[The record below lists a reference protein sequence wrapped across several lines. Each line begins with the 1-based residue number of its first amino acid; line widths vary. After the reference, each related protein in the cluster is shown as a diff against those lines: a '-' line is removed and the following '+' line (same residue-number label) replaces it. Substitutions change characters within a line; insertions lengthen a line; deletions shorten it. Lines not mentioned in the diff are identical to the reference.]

1 MSRKKY
7 SLPKQIIN
15 RSSSIFCIFV
25 IVYGFLIYRLIDIQY
40 LKGDFYKEKAQNQ
53 STEKI
58 ELNSGRGI
66 IYDRNG
72 KALTDVKKNKIIIVE
87 KERLFNDESTKELV
101 KTATGLDETQI
112 YKNIE
117 EQKYSSVVKL
127 PTKTLDSYVKEQL
140 EENNILV
147 EEETLRY
154 SPDGLMASTIG
165 YISGDKEGI
174 CGIEKSLDYL
184 LKDSNERYVSAFRA
198 GESGNV
204 GKNKVSILKGS
215 IKTVTD
221 KENNQNVKLTIDKDI
236 QKIVEDV
243 TKKEENPTSVVI
255 SDIKTGEILAM
266 SSMPTFDPDNISKS
280 IQENE
285 KNNNGAFYNRAVQV
299 TYPPGSVFKIVVL
312 YAALEVGVVDENYTY
327 TCTGKT
333 NVGNTDEILRCH
345 NLEGHGFENL
355 QQAFSNSCNPA
366 FLDIAMK
373 VGEEKILAAAEKLH
387 LGECV
392 DIGLEEEKTGSIPKD
407 ISIRNL
413 AIGQGSIEFTPL
425 EINQLTQIVSNNG
438 SYKPLYLYDSVV
450 DENKDII
457 KLFKQSKTQEIIS
470 PYTMTIIKEMMKDV
484 SKEGTAK
491 ELKELDGGSGVKTG
505 TAQSSLNGAKITH
518 GWITGFYPE
527 NNPKYA
533 ITIIVEGVEG
543 KSKSAVPIFNEI
555 CKKIN
560 KK

>member
-7 SLPKQIIN
+7 DLPKKTVN
-15 RSSSIFCIFV
+15 RISSIFFIFI
-25 IVYGFLIYRLIDIQY
+25 IVYVFLIYRLIDIQY
-40 LKGDFYKEKAQNQ
+40 LKGDFYKQKAQNQ

-58 ELNSGRGI
+58 DLNSGRGI

-72 KALTDVKKNKIIIVE
+72 KPLTDVKKNKIIIVE
-87 KERLFNDESTKELV
+87 KERLFNDESTKTVV
-101 KTATGLDETQI
+101 KRATGLDEAQI

-117 EQKYSSVVKL
+117 DQKYSSVVKL
-127 PTKTLDSYVKEQL
+127 PIKTLDKTI
-140 EENNILV
+140 EENLKEKNILV

-165 YISGDKEGI
+165 YVSGDNEGI

-198 GESGNV
+198 GQSGNV
-204 GKNKVSILKGS
+204 GKDKVSILKGS
-215 IKTVTD
+215 VKTVID
-221 KENNQNVKLTIDKDI
+221 NENNQNVKLTIDKDI
-236 QKIVEDV
+236 QKIVENI

-280 IQENE
+280 IEENE

-312 YAALEVGVVDENYTY
+312 YAALEAGVVDENYTY

-333 NVGNTDEILRCH
+333 NIGNTDEILKCH
-345 NLEGHGFENL
+345 KLDGHGLESL
-355 QQAFSNSCNPA
+355 QQVFSNSCNPA

-373 VGEEKILAAAEKLH
+373 VGKEKILIAAEKLH
-387 LGECV
+387 LGEEI
-392 DIGLEEEKTGSIPKD
+392 DTGLEEEKTGSIPKD

-413 AIGQGSIEFTPL
+413 AIGQGSMEFTPL

-438 SYKPLYLYDSVV
+438 SYKPLYLYDSIV

-457 KLFKQSKTQEIIS
+457 KLFKQSKSSEIIS
-470 PYTMTIIKEMMKDV
+470 PYTMTIIKEMMKNV

-491 ELKELDGGSGVKTG
+491 ELKDLEGGSGVKTG
-505 TAQSSLNGAKITH
+505 TAQSSLSGAKITH

-527 NNPKYA
+527 NNSKYA
-533 ITIIVEGVEG
+533 ITIIVEGKEG

-555 CKKIN
+555 CKEIN
-560 KK
+560 NK